1 MADPS
6 SVAERQVPAQPGNN
20 GPSGDTAAVASAAAT
35 DAAATD
41 AAGPA
46 TDAAGAAERAQR
58 APARRRWLP
67 PIAVA
72 LAGAALFLAY
82 LRLSWTVAANS
93 DGAGNVLQ
101 AWDMLHGNLLLHG
114 WSLSDTSFYT
124 TELPQYM
131 LIVSVLGRHG
141 DVIHVASA
149 MSYTLIVV
157 LAALLA
163 KGHATGREALAR
175 MLIAAGI
182 MLAPQLGNGVFVLES
197 SPGHIG
203 TSVPLLATWLVLDR
217 AGRRWWVPPAVG
229 AMLAWVLVADSVTL
243 YAGIAP
249 LVVACGVR
257 AYRKIVMERQPVS
270 AAWFELSLTA
280 AGVAA
285 IPAASA
291 ALAIIHA
298 HHGFTVLPLE
308 NTLATGTQLAA
319 HASETFEG
327 LLVLFG
333 ADFLGLQMG
342 LGLAAAMLHL
352 VGLSLAAWATWLGIR
367 GYFRA
372 RDSHDLV
379 VAVLA
384 AGVLITVA
392 AYTFSQLDF
401 DPKSSRE
408 MTAVLP
414 FAAVLAGRLL
424 AARLMSARL
433 LPALSAVL
441 AGYLVILAYGA
452 AKPPLPTENQ
462 PTADW
467 LVAHHLSYGI
477 AGYWQAGSLTIASG
491 ARAQVRQVQVA
502 HHAMTPDGREF
513 QASWYEPAL
522 HYANFVV
529 LGPSKPPTPGLG
541 TVADMQAIFGAP
553 AHVYHVGPDTV
564 LTYHQNLLADL
575 R

>member
-6 SVAERQVPAQPGNN
+6 SVAEWPVPAQPGSD
-20 GPSGDTAAVASAAAT
+20 GVPG
-35 DAAATD
+35 DAAAAGD
-41 AAGPA
+41 AAASTTTTG
-46 TDAAGAAERAQR
+46 DAGATTGEAGASDRVQR
-58 APARRRWLP
+58 APARRRWLSAM
-67 PIAVA
+67 AVT

-101 AWDMLHGNLLLHG
+101 AWDILHGNLVLHG

-141 DVIHVASA
+141 DVIHVAAA
-149 MSYTLIVV
+149 MTYTLIVV
-157 LAALLA
+157 LGALLA

-217 AGRRWWVPPAVG
+217 AGRRWWVPPVVG

-249 LVVACGVR
+249 LVVVCGVR
-257 AYRKIVMERQPVS
+257 AYRQIVMERQPVS
-270 AAWFELSLTA
+270 TAWFESSLA
-280 AGVAA
+280 AAAVAA

-327 LLVLFG
+327 VLVLFG

-367 GYFRA
+367 GSFRA

-379 VAVLA
+379 VAVLT
-384 AGVLITVA
+384 AGVLINVA

-401 DPKSSRE
+401 DPRSSRE
-408 MTAVLP
+408 MAAALP

-424 AARLMSARL
+424 AARLMSARV
-433 LPALSAVL
+433 LPALSVVL

-462 PTADW
+462 QTADW

-477 AGYWQAGSLTIASG
+477 AGYWQAGSLTIGSG
-491 ARAQVRQVQVA
+491 ARAQVRQVRVVQ
-502 HHAMTPDGREF
+502 HAMTRDEREF
-513 QASWYEPAL
+513 QASWYEPKL

-541 TVADMQAIFGAP
+541 TVADMQAIFGPP
-553 AHVYHVGPDTV
+553 AHVYHLGPDTV
-564 LTYHQNLLADL
+564 LTYHKNLLADL